1 MSKLKIHTAPLMIFQ
16 MWEDTVSLMYVK
28 KSSCHTRRR
37 FSMFHSNH
45 PADATLMYKQS
56 VAGEHSPDTST
67 LPCLP
72 AFCSYRIQ
80 GSNCSYPSQSNT
92 GHPLV
97 QLSEMWFQRKKHP
110 PPVFC
115 TWILQ
120 LASKT

>member
-1 MSKLKIHTAPLMIFQ
+1 
-16 MWEDTVSLMYVK
+16 
-28 KSSCHTRRR
+28 
-37 FSMFHSNH
+37 MFHSNH